1 MDFALQEAEERLSHL
16 ERDCEKLDSNI
27 REGVKD
33 LYTKFI
39 LSRENST
46 TDLSLCQLKT
56 IITNYSK
63 NFSNLD

>member
-46 TDLSLCQLKT
+46 TDLSLYV
-56 IITNYSK
+56 N
-63 NFSNLD
+63 